1 MKVCRVCNKNLP
13 DTSFYKKGVR
23 LDGKPK
29 LQHSCKTCNSQQR
42 RERYDSEKR
51 RRWHLQERFGITPE
65 HYTELLESQ
74 DHKCAICGTSDATY
88 SRGNRLHVDHDHA
101 TGEVRGL
108 LCGHCNL
115 GVGQFFDNTHLL
127 SKAITYLKRN
137 GRNTYPTTTEGM
149 V

>member
-1 MKVCRVCNKNLP
+1 MKVCCVCNKNLP

-29 LQHSCKTCNSQQR
+29 LQHSCKVCNCKQK
-42 RERYDSEKR
+42 RERYNP
-51 RRWHLQERFGITPE
+51 ERKLRYDLKKNFGLTLE
-65 HYTELLESQ
+65 DYNNLLESQ
-74 DHKCAICGTSDATY
+74 DHRCAICGTTDTTY

-127 SKAITYLKRN
+127 SKAITYLERN
-137 GRNTYPTTTEGM
+137 GRNTYPPTTERM